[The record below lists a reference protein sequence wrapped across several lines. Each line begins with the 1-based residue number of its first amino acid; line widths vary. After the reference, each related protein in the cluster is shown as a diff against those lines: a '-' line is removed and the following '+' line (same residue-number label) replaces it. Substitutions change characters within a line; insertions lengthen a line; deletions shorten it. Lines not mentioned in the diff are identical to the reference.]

1 MLTPTETLVDRQPE
15 HFDVAAIV
23 QCCIHRDRLDENST
37 RNVDT
42 NAGFVGRSRVPVE
55 VLGELVANPG
65 QFVDDEVR
73 DRGGSVGLSLLGE
86 ERVEAVEELLS
97 EPDGSI
103 RHGPDVARRA
113 SSLLP

>member
-1 MLTPTETLVDRQPE
+1 M
-15 HFDVAAIV
+15 
-23 QCCIHRDRLDENST
+23 DENST

-86 ERVEAVEELLS
+86 ERVEAVENCSVNRTVGSGTGPTLLAEHLRCCHDLGS
-97 EPDGSI
+97 ERVRD
-103 RHGPDVARRA
+103 
-113 SSLLP
+113 LT